1 MSGHFEQFLHFLKTE
16 KRMDADHKSV
26 TNFVGST
33 DGHDQLSVELVLS
46 L

>member
-16 KRMDADHKSV
+16 KRMVGDNKSV
-26 TNFVGST
+26 ANFVGST
-33 DGHDQLSVELVLS
+33 DGHDQLSIELVLS